1 MQSGETGGMGLST
14 EVPTVVSVNVGL
26 PRVVEWRGRQVSSAI
41 WKEPVEGP
49 IVLEGINLVGDD
61 QADRRVHGG
70 IDKAVYAYSVEDY
83 QRWATTT
90 GPLRPGT
97 FGENLTTGGIDLG
110 KAHIGDRWRVGSA
123 VLEVS
128 QPRQPCFKIGIA
140 MGDDSFPGAFAAAGR
155 PGTYLR
161 IITAGSLQAGDLIV
175 VDPAALPAVRV
186 DSLVDDEIDE
196 AVLRQVVDDPRV
208 PEGWRRSAER
218 ALAR

>member
-208 PEGWRRSAER
+208 PEGWRRSAAR
-218 ALAR
+218 ALGR